1 MGHQESEQF
10 VRQSINLLQHRTQAV
25 GDVLTK
31 TGKARIKKATPHV
44 LRFIGKRCVG
54 DKEFPRKMLE
64 RPAVGF
70 GKLMLRE
77 RNRLKITLFG
87 GAVTSVWQ
95 SEAKG
100 SLIVQGI
107 GSVPDEGSCRAV
119 GIV

>member
-1 MGHQESEQF
+1 MGHQESKQF
-10 VRQSINLLQHRTQAV
+10 VRQSINLLQQRTQAV
-25 GDVLTK
+25 GNVLTK
-31 TGKARIKKATPHV
+31 TGKPRIKQAAPHV
-44 LRFIGKRCVG
+44 FRFIGKRRVG
-54 DKEFPRKMLE
+54 DKKFPWKMLE

-70 GKLMLRE
+70 GELMLRE

-100 SLIVQGI
+100 SLTVQRI
-107 GSVPDEGSCRAV
+107 GSVADEGSRRAV